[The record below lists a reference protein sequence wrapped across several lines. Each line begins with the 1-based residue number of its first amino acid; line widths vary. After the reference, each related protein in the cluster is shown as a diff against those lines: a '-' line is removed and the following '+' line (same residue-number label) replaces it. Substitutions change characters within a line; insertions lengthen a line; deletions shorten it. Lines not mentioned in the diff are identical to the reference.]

1 MWRTA
6 RLDAIFRR
14 TKLSRSSAFAAR
26 STESTKPRAPQGAGR
41 ANLAAP
47 FRGAF
52 TTSTGDRVQRGEEM
66 LRTWMIAGLAVAAS
80 TGPTLGQDAAAG
92 EQVFKRLCSP
102 CHEIGQDA
110 KIKLGPPLNGIDG
123 RKSGTFEGFN
133 YSPANKSS
141 GITWSEET
149 FPKYIRAPMQE
160 MPGTRMAFV
169 GIKNDKDIADLSSN
183 SLLMGRRNETRRAG
197 KRGKSKR
204 ATRPGSPS
212 GSSHVSVGVD
222 WPAQPYLKPAQTI

>member
-1 MWRTA
+1 
-6 RLDAIFRR
+6 
-14 TKLSRSSAFAAR
+14 
-26 STESTKPRAPQGAGR
+26 
-41 ANLAAP
+41 
-47 FRGAF
+47 
-52 TTSTGDRVQRGEEM
+52 
-66 LRTWMIAGLAVAAS
+66 
-80 TGPTLGQDAAAG
+80 LGQDAAAG
-92 EQVFKRLCSP
+92 EQVFMCSP

-160 MPGTRMAFV
+160 MPGTRMH
-169 GIKNDKDIADLSSN
+169 LSASRTTRT
-183 SLLMGRRNETRRAG
+183 SPIGPISSKTRRLA
-197 KRGKSKR
+197 
-204 ATRPGSPS
+204 S
-212 GSSHVSVGVD
+212 GEKQESHWAWQRQRLVSRQCWVD